1 MEALCDLLFEFS
13 NEERLKILLEL
24 EKGPKNLTRIAK
36 DLDFTSQGTSRNV
49 ARLVETSII
58 SRNPDGEYALTPY
71 GGVSLRLLSSYEFL
85 SRNKLYFLGHDASVL
100 PYEFINRLGELAV
113 SSIQEDFVTNYV
125 LEGEMLKQA
134 EEYVYSTGDQFNV
147 NAQPIIAEKLNLGV
161 EIRTILPE
169 TIVPPPGFRPASGP
183 NRRLLPKV
191 QVAITVTDKKA
202 FLGFPTLDGKFD
214 QGVRFVSEDPMFRK
228 WGLDLFNY
236 YWDQSKPIVGTFPN
250 LS

>member
-1 MEALCDLLFEFS
+1 MESLSELLFELS
-13 NEERLKILLEL
+13 NEDRLKILLEL
-24 EKGPKNLTRIAK
+24 EKGPNNLTRIAK
-36 DLDFTSQGTSRNV
+36 NLDFTAQGTSRNV
-49 ARLVETSII
+49 ARLVETAII
-58 SRNPDGEYALTPY
+58 SRNPDGEYELTPY
-71 GGVSLRLLSSYEFL
+71 GSVSLRLLSSYEFL
-85 SRNKLYFLGHDASVL
+85 SRNKQYFLGHDASVL

-147 NAQPIIAEKLNLGV
+147 NAQPIIAGKLNLGV

-202 FLGFPTLDGKFD
+202 FLGLPLLDGKFD
-214 QGVRFVSEDPMFRK
+214 PGVRFVSEDPKFRK

-236 YWDQSKPIVGTFPN
+236 YWVQSKPIVGAVPN

>member
-1 MEALCDLLFEFS
+1 MEALYDLLFELS
-13 NEERLKILLEL
+13 NEDRLKILLEL
-24 EKGPKNLTRIAK
+24 EKGPNNLTRIAK
-36 DLDFTSQGTSRNV
+36 NLDFTAQGTSRNV
-49 ARLVETSII
+49 ARLFQTSLITRNLEGDYII
-58 SRNPDGEYALTPY
+58 TPY
-71 GGVSLRLLSSYEFL
+71 GNVSLKLLSSYEFL
-85 SRNKLYFLGHDASVL
+85 SRNRQYFLSHDASVL
-100 PYEFINRLGELAV
+100 PYEFINRLGELTV

-202 FLGFPTLDGKFD
+202 FLGLPLLDGKFD
-214 QGVRFVSEDPMFRK
+214 QGVRFVSEDPKFRK
-228 WGLDLFNY
+228 WCLDLFNY
-236 YWDQSKPIVGTFPN
+236 YWDQGKP
-250 LS
+250 L

>member
-58 SRNPDGEYALTPY
+58 HRNSDGKYELTHY

-85 SRNKLYFLGHDASVL
+85 SRNRQHFLSHDASVL
-100 PYEFINRLGELAV
+100 PYQFINRLGELNV
-113 SSIQEDFVTNYV
+113 SSLQRDFITNYV
-125 LEGEMLKQA
+125 LEGEMAKQA
-134 EEYVYSTGDQFNV
+134 EEYVYSMGDQINAHSPPIV
-147 NAQPIIAEKLNLGV
+147 NEKLKLGV
-161 EIRTILPE
+161 EFRSIFPE
-169 TIVPPPGFRPASGP
+169 TIVPPPGFRPAAGVD
-183 NRRLLPKV
+183 RRLLPKV
-191 QVAITVTDKKA
+191 QVGMVITDKKA
-202 FLGFPTLDGKFD
+202 MFGLPTFEGKMDGEN
-214 QGVRFVSEDPMFRK
+214 FVGEDPKFRK
-228 WGLDLFNY
+228 WCLDLFNY
-236 YWDQSKPIVGTFPN
+236 YWDQGTPIVGAFPN